1 MYRKL
6 FLAAYYISI
15 LPLTGHAQF
24 DYLKSLKDTVKNF
37 EIEYDIQVIK
47 FKDEEEVEEVQARSK
62 ISFSYSGDLI
72 EYENTYSMDTGY
84 VLLINQSNKKCYR
97 DDQPV
102 EKCIKNNKYI
112 IGLVLDAYAKED
124 KRFHF
129 YYQGDV
135 RRRLNRKILI
145 RCIGFNY
152 DSSGFITSGNL
163 YFHKGIFVGGQVD
176 NILKINKNKF
186 MSICIERTKT
196 NELYINKKL
205 IYRRKGAMKKAKSK
219 Q

>member
-62 ISFSYSGDLI
+62 ISFRYSGDLI

-97 DDQPV
+97 DDRPV
-102 EKCIKNNKYI
+102 ENCIKNNTYLT
-112 IGLVLDAYAKED
+112 GLVLDAYAKQD
-124 KRFHF
+124 KKFHF
-129 YYQGDV
+129 YYRGDV
-135 RRRLNRKILI
+135 RRRLNKKIPI

-152 DSSGFITSGNL
+152 DSSGFIISGSL
-163 YFHKGIFVGGQVD
+163 YFYKGIFVGGWLQ
-176 NILKINKNKF
+176 NISEINKNELTAPY
-186 MSICIERTKT
+186 SEHTKT

-205 IYRRKGAMKKAKSK
+205 IYRRRGAMKKAKSK